1 MNDKTI
7 LITGGN
13 AGIGLATALLFA
25 RQGASVAILSR
36 RADQNRAAR
45 EQIESAGGRCLD
57 FAGDVTDEA
66 FLRTA
71 VAKIA
76 DTFGGLHY
84 AFNNAGVEQ
93 VPTPLP
99 QQTIR
104 LPSHYRCQRDGRLA
118 RHARGDSHC

>member
-25 RQGASVAILSR
+25 REGASVAILSR
-36 RADQNRAAR
+36 RADQNRSAR

-66 FLRTA
+66 FLR
-71 VAKIA
+71 
-76 DTFGGLHY
+76 
-84 AFNNAGVEQ
+84 Q
-93 VPTPLP
+93 
-99 QQTIR
+99 
-104 LPSHYRCQRDGRLA
+104 
-118 RHARGDSHC
+118 